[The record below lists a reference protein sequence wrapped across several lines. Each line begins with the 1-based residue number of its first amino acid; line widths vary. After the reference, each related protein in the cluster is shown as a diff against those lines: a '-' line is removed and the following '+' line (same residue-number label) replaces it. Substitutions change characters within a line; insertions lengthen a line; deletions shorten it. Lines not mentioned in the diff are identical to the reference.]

1 MSTPSQQKPLRT
13 LFFGSFGLFSL
24 IALEEVLAAGCEVLG
39 VFISIRQSASL
50 VRLEP
55 NEVLQFR
62 GVHSIVGLA
71 WQHGI
76 PAWSINTSDSPEL
89 RELVAE
95 LGADLASVA
104 SFEQRIPPD
113 LLASLPHGFINLH
126 PSLLP
131 SFRGPAPLFWVL
143 RDGAKA
149 AGVTIHQMDNKL
161 DQGPILAQKP
171 LELAVGMSG
180 NELSRLCA
188 SEGGKL
194 LAETIGQLGQG
205 QIVPQPQTGQSSYA
219 PKPQAEDFTLDPS
232 WPAEQAFA
240 FMRGT
245 AEWHQPY
252 ILTLGREQFWL
263 SHAIE
268 YDSAAQLNAPF
279 QIDDERVGF
288 QFKPGVLWARVR
300 ARKIVRQ

>member
-1 MSTPSQQKPLRT
+1 MSRPSQQKPLRT

-24 IALEEVLAAGCEVLG
+24 IALEEVLAAGYEVLG
-39 VFISIRQSASL
+39 VFISIRQPAAL
-50 VRLEP
+50 ERLEP
-55 NEVLQFR
+55 NEVLKFR

-76 PAWSINTSDSPEL
+76 PAWSINSSDSPEL
-89 RELVAE
+89 LELVGQ

-104 SFEQRIPPD
+104 SFDQRIPPA

-131 SFRGPAPLFWVL
+131 AHRGPSPLFWVL
-143 RDGAKA
+143 REGGKA
-149 AGVTIHQMDNKL
+149 AGVSIHQMDTKL
-161 DQGPILAQKP
+161 DHGPILAQKP
-171 LELAVGMSG
+171 LELAVGVTG

-194 LAETIGQLGQG
+194 LAETLGHLGQG
-205 QIVPQPQTGQSSYA
+205 QIEPTPQSGQSSYA
-219 PKPQAEDFTLDPS
+219 PKPQAEDFALDPS
-232 WPAEQAFA
+232 WSAEHAFT

-252 ILTLGREQFWL
+252 ILTLGRDQFWL

-268 YDSAAQLNAPF
+268 YDSAAQLDTPF
-279 QIDDERVGF
+279 QIEDERVAF
-288 QFKPGVLWARVR
+288 QFGPGVLWARVR
-300 ARKIVRQ
+300 ARKIVR